1 MCVFTPSLPLDGA
14 ELAGQKLRQ
23 VDADSLGCAFD
34 LANLGCGVTY
44 ETGAPQPYLRLTP
57 TVQIPEQAREAM
69 KELLFTHPDERFAD
83 MSLDADDGELV
94 MRRTIRSGRFE
105 DAGKELDD
113 CLAFLDT
120 VAYDAIVAC
129 VADALKC
136 QKKDEGEDEG
146 GLEAKLRQMLG
157 R

>member
-1 MCVFTPSLPLDGA
+1 MSVFTPTLSLDGA

-105 DAGKELDD
+105 DAAAELDD
-113 CLAFLDT
+113 CLEFLDT

-136 QKKDEGEDEG
+136 RKKSEGEDEG